1 MFITKALAAEQTGIL
16 GAIDGFIPGGI
27 ENIFLVGLGIGAI
40 LAVGTIIFAGIKYSM
55 SGDNA
60 SKQKDAREWI
70 WAAVKG
76 LALIAGGAVIIAII
90 NPNALNVQ
98 NIALNRVPLINEQD
112 GDVPTMSSPALGI
125 TQDPDTGDIISVG
138 DAVTIGD
145 EEIVITAAP
154 GGMTAEEF
162 ADDLERRAA
171 NMDGV
176 ESVTNNSSG
185 DNVMIIVAVEEGAD
199 AQVVANELLAGY
211 LSPSSPSAGVS
222 GTPGQ
227 GAPSHPYPGHW
238 IQRGDTGEEVKWIQ
252 EKLDITV
259 DGKFGPQTEAAVEN
273 FQIIKGVQS
282 DGIVGPITWGL
293 LFGTGENST
302 PAPSP
307 SPTPGDEP
315 SAYEITTM
323 PILSKTGKKVGI
335 GSVYGWRYS
344 PSSNCTRMHN
354 GVDFS
359 DSCSR
364 KSSTG
369 VQGGENL
376 YAVATGTVS
385 HDSNSSCGCALYLN
399 YKVGNDKYR
408 AIYCHIEKANGKCHY
423 ATSSGATVSVGQ
435 VIAYAGNT
443 GRSSCP
449 HLHFG
454 LRKNGSYINVNYMFD
469 ESYSGLA
476 SKKTSQEKK
485 AANYSKC
492 N

>member
-98 NIALNRVPLINEQD
+98 NINLSRVPFVNEQD

-125 TQDPDTGDIISVG
+125 TQDPDTEDITSVG
-138 DAVTIGD
+138 DTVTIGD
-145 EEIVITAAP
+145 EEIVITATP

-162 ADDLERRAA
+162 ADDLERKAA

-185 DNVMIIVAVEEGAD
+185 DDVMIIIAVEEGAD

-227 GAPSHPYPGHW
+227 SGTPSHPYPGHW

-273 FQIIKGVQS
+273 FQEIKGVQA
-282 DGIVGPITWGL
+282 DGIVGPVTWGL
-293 LFGTGENST
+293 LFGGGTDT
-302 PAPSP
+302 PTP

-315 SAYEITTM
+315 NVNEIKIM
-323 PILSKTGKKVGI
+323 PILSKSGNKVGI

-344 PSSNCTRMHN
+344 PSSKCTRMHN

-369 VQGGENL
+369 VQGGESL
-376 YAVATGTVS
+376 YAVATGTIS
-385 HDSNSSCGCALYLN
+385 HYSNSSCGCGLYLN
-399 YKVGNDKYR
+399 YKIGSDKYQ
-408 AIYCHIEKANGKCHY
+408 AVYCHIEKSNGKCHY
-423 ATSSGATVSVGQ
+423 ATSSGATVSAGQ

-454 LRKNGSYINVNYMFD
+454 MKKNGSYINVNYMFD

-476 SKKTSQEKK
+476 NKKK
-485 AANYSKC
+485 AQENKADDYGKC